1 MDRGSGE
8 LQSRGCIEL
17 DKTEHLST
25 TSADLTVVK
34 DSILFPLCVCVCV
47 SRREGEG
54 ETDRQRRR
62 EGKGGRGR
70 DRGMLCPFLIGSP

>member
-25 TSADLTVVK
+25 SADLTVVK
-34 DSILFPLCVCVCV
+34 DSIWFPLCARVCI
-47 SRREGEG
+47 SRTEGEREKERQTDRQRERGNGREREGEG
-54 ETDRQRRR
+54 NALSFPD
-62 EGKGGRGR
+62 
-70 DRGMLCPFLIGSP
+70 